1 MALPQGVPCV
11 RSAGTDRAALGAPAP
26 TLFAGATD
34 DEALAEA
41 QRRAERLVTL
51 NDASRELTA
60 LRTVPE
66 VCETIYAQT
75 KRVIDCTVFYMG
87 LFAPERSMVDIV
99 LLVDSGTR
107 YPAGPLPAHESLIG
121 LCISSKA
128 PVIRDTAEQLH
139 DSTRVL
145 TKGQGG
151 PRSVM
156 LVPMLAGDRVV
167 GVISAQS
174 YKERAYAGDDV
185 QTMQSLAN
193 QAAVVIENARLY
205 EQARVW
211 ISQLEAVQR
220 LGMELNRLESVQDIA
235 LSVAAAIKALLPCD
249 AYRIMLTDDSTQDLV
264 PIAFGFTRPEYSAQS
279 VESLRVHAGTGIAG
293 WAAVTGESLVV
304 GNTRDHPMSV
314 PASGSTPVDESEMV
328 VPMLRDK
335 SVLGVLSLSKLGA
348 DQYTAEHLRLLRI
361 FADQAATAIAN
372 AQLYAREQRRAD
384 RLKEL
389 DQMRRDFVST
399 VTHELRTPMT
409 GILGFSET
417 LLTYWDRMS
426 QTHQKELVGKI
437 QISTERLNRLVQDL
451 LLATGVEAG
460 TLSLSPARVDLV
472 PQIQQAVLEVTSK
485 YRGQEI
491 RVESPT
497 DPVFVYADAQRIQQ
511 VAVNLLDNA
520 AKYSPEGSPLLI
532 RWTVADDQ
540 TQVQV
545 QDFGPGISKDGLMV
559 LFTRFGKITQ
569 TVRAGHLGT
578 GLGLYISKQLVEAMG
593 GRIWVDTEPGR
604 GSTFSFSLP
613 LAHRTACREPQTG
626 APA

>member
-1 MALPQGVPCV
+1 
-11 RSAGTDRAALGAPAP
+11 
-26 TLFAGATD
+26 
-34 DEALAEA
+34 
-41 QRRAERLVTL
+41 
-51 NDASRELTA
+51 
-60 LRTVPE
+60 
-66 VCETIYAQT
+66 
-75 KRVIDCTVFYMG
+75 
-87 LFAPERSMVDIV
+87 
-99 LLVDSGTR
+99 
-107 YPAGPLPAHESLIG
+107 
-121 LCISSKA
+121 
-128 PVIRDTAEQLH
+128 
-139 DSTRVL
+139 
-145 TKGQGG
+145 
-151 PRSVM
+151 
-156 LVPMLAGDRVV
+156 
-167 GVISAQS
+167 
-174 YKERAYAGDDV
+174 
-185 QTMQSLAN
+185 
-193 QAAVVIENARLY
+193 
-205 EQARVW
+205 
-211 ISQLEAVQR
+211 
-220 LGMELNRLESVQDIA
+220 
-235 LSVAAAIKALLPCD
+235 
-249 AYRIMLTDDSTQDLV
+249 
-264 PIAFGFTRPEYSAQS
+264 
-279 VESLRVHAGTGIAG
+279 
-293 WAAVTGESLVV
+293 
-304 GNTRDHPMSV
+304 
-314 PASGSTPVDESEMV
+314 
-328 VPMLRDK
+328 
-335 SVLGVLSLSKLGA
+335 
-348 DQYTAEHLRLLRI
+348 
-361 FADQAATAIAN
+361 
-372 AQLYAREQRRAD
+372 
-384 RLKEL
+384 
-389 DQMRRDFVST
+389 MRRDFVST